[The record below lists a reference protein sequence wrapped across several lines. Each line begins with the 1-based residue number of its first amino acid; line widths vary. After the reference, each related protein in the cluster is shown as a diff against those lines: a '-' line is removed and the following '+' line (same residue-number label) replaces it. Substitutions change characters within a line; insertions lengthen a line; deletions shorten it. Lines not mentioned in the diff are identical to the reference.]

1 MNIEERIA
9 RLEGFMNK
17 FEEERI
23 RSEER
28 TRIEIELAEAR
39 LKKMRRMWEFFKGS
53 TEPDHCR
60 RCDGNSHAVHTKMK
74 IRIRKSRSE
83 ANRAAFYRQLFLRGP
98 MGDIL
103 NALKIGELMTAD
115 DLTWQ
120 ATAILVVLIAFG
132 VAVVACVAG
141 KAVKIWRDALK

>member
-1 MNIEERIA
+1 
-9 RLEGFMNK
+9 
-17 FEEERI
+17 
-23 RSEER
+23 
-28 TRIEIELAEAR
+28 
-39 LKKMRRMWEFFKGS
+39 
-53 TEPDHCR
+53 
-60 RCDGNSHAVHTKMK
+60 
-74 IRIRKSRSE
+74 
-83 ANRAAFYRQLFLRGP
+83 

-132 VAVVACVAG
+132 VAVVACVAACVAG

>member
-1 MNIEERIA
+1 
-9 RLEGFMNK
+9 
-17 FEEERI
+17 
-23 RSEER
+23 
-28 TRIEIELAEAR
+28 
-39 LKKMRRMWEFFKGS
+39 
-53 TEPDHCR
+53 
-60 RCDGNSHAVHTKMK
+60 
-74 IRIRKSRSE
+74 
-83 ANRAAFYRQLFLRGP
+83 

-141 KAVKIWRDALK
+141 KAVKAVKIWRDALK

>member
-1 MNIEERIA
+1 
-9 RLEGFMNK
+9 
-17 FEEERI
+17 
-23 RSEER
+23 
-28 TRIEIELAEAR
+28 
-39 LKKMRRMWEFFKGS
+39 
-53 TEPDHCR
+53 
-60 RCDGNSHAVHTKMK
+60 
-74 IRIRKSRSE
+74 
-83 ANRAAFYRQLFLRGP
+83 

-141 KAVKIWRDALK
+141 KAVKIWRDPLK